1 MARIYKESCYL
12 VDDEEIISESEVKYL
27 IDHTLADYGIVHQL
41 HVETS
46 EHFTLE
52 DNDPE
57 CFENCDLA
65 DLEKHFNHGNVA
77 GDVVVG
83 GVYKHF
89 KGHEVKVIAVS
100 IGTEYGEKVV
110 VYEHLGDHTVWH
122 RPIGMFCSE
131 VDHEK
136 YPDVKQ
142 KRRFELV
149 RW

>member
-1 MARIYKESCYL
+1 MPRIYKVFGYF
-12 VDDEEIISESEVKYL
+12 VDEKDIFSKSGFRYL
-27 IDHTLADYGIVHQL
+27 IYHTLAEYGIVHQL
-41 HVETS
+41 HTEMS
-46 EHFTLE
+46 DWLE
-52 DNDPE
+52 LNDNSPE
-57 CFENCDLA
+57 GFENCDLA
-65 DLEKHFNHGNVA
+65 DLEKHFNHDNDA

-83 GVYKHF
+83 GVYRHF
-89 KGHEVKVIAVS
+89 KGHEVKVLAVS
-100 IGTEYGEKVV
+100 IGTEYGENMV

-142 KRRFELV
+142 EHRFELV